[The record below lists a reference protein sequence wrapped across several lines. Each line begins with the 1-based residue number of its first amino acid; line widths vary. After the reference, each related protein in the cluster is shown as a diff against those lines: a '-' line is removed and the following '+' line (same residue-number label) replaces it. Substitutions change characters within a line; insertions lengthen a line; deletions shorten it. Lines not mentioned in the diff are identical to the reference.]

1 MDGVLIVAH
10 KHIPAMSAPSVQK
23 VRDLEAE
30 LLKLPQGQY
39 DTNHVLHAGMY
50 ARTLITPPYTLIT
63 GALIK
68 IPTILITHG
77 EITAYVGDGN
87 VRLHGYNV
95 LPASAGRR
103 QAVFSHDTDA
113 YYTMIFPTT
122 HKTVEDAEKQFTD
135 EYNLLA
141 SHRDEKFNYTVVT
154 GE

>member
-10 KHIPAMSAPSVQK
+10 KHIPAMDAPSVQK
-23 VRDLEAE
+23 VRDLEKE

-39 DTNHVLHAGMY
+39 DTNHVIHAGMY

-77 EITAYVGDGN
+77 EITAYVGNGV

-103 QAVFSHDTDA
+103 QAVFSHDTVA
-113 YYTMIFPTT
+113 HYTMMFPTT
-122 HKTVEDAEKQFTD
+122 HKTVEEAEKQFTD
-135 EYNLLA
+135 EYDLLA
-141 SHRDEKFNYTVVT
+141 SHRDEKFNYTVIT

>member
-1 MDGVLIVAH
+1 MDGSLIVAH
-10 KHIPAMSAPSVQK
+10 KYIPAMSAPSIQK
-23 VRDLEAE
+23 VRELEKE

-39 DTNHVLHAGMY
+39 NTNHVLHAGMY
-50 ARTLITPPYTLIT
+50 ARTLITPPHTLIT

-68 IPTILITHG
+68 VPTILITHG

-103 QAVFSHDTDA
+103 QAVFSHETDA

-122 HKTVEDAEKQFTD
+122 CKTVEDAEKHFTD
-135 EYNLLA
+135 EYELLA
-141 SHRDEKFNYTVVT
+141 SHRDEKFNYTVIT